1 MGYQVTNQYGAI
13 LVNDESTLNEP
24 KEIRFITPEYRE
36 KFKLPDGGHVLIGRR
51 NGSVTEH
58 KCTFLDPY
66 HFLLDHTT
74 YHICQFAEM
83 LQASGSY
90 VVPFPEKRVIWSNI
104 DMDMET
110 WKQDLMEDY
119 PDLSDEE
126 YATLAED
133 MNDGYLGDERANL
146 DVTVGD
152 EILVIG
158 DIGRWDGRRMGY
170 KYVEG
175 GNISDCLYGSPDCY
189 YCEWYVDRDGEFRS
203 TQIHHDGTNYM
214 YYRKWKDGVSFDE
227 RDELIGKLYNGSATM
242 DDIDAVTEKLGRDIG
257 KVYGWDFPDK
267 RLEERTKDK
276 RER

>member
-1 MGYQVTNQYGAI
+1 
-13 LVNDESTLNEP
+13 
-24 KEIRFITPEYRE
+24 
-36 KFKLPDGGHVLIGRR
+36 
-51 NGSVTEH
+51 
-58 KCTFLDPY
+58 
-66 HFLLDHTT
+66 
-74 YHICQFAEM
+74 
-83 LQASGSY
+83 
-90 VVPFPEKRVIWSNI
+90 
-104 DMDMET
+104 
-110 WKQDLMEDY
+110 MEDY

-158 DIGRWDGRRMGY
+158 DIGLWDGRRMGY

-189 YCEWYVDRDGEFRS
+189 YCEWFVDRDGEFRS

>member
-58 KCTFLDPY
+58 KCKFLDPY

-158 DIGRWDGRRMGY
+158 DIGLWDGRRMGY

-175 GNISDCLYGSPDCY
+175 GNISDCLYGSPDGY
-189 YCEWYVDRDGEFRS
+189 YCEWFVDRDGAFRS
-203 TQIHHDGTNYM
+203 TQIHHDGKNYK

-227 RDELIGKLYNGSATM
+227 RDELIGKLYNG
-242 DDIDAVTEKLGRDIG
+242 
-257 KVYGWDFPDK
+257 
-267 RLEERTKDK
+267 
-276 RER
+276 